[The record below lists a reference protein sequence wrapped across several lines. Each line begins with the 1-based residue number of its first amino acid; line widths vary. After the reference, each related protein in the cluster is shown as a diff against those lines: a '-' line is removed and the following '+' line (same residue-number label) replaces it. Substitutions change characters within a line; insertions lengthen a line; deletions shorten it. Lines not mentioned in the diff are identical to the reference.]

1 MTTLDPPAADT
12 AVGGPPGSERTS
24 LLSLSIVGVL
34 VVLLADTQGIALIP
48 LFGRLQTDFG
58 LDAAQVGWTIAAT
71 LLAGAATTP
80 TIMRIGDRFGMKKL
94 LIGSLVLGAIG
105 NAVCAAAPQGPGVLL
120 TGRII
125 VGLAGAPTPIMYA
138 ILRARSTSEA
148 EVQRG
153 SGVLT
158 AATGIGGVV
167 GLLVGGAVLEL
178 GGSSRTVF
186 WVTAVFAAIVV
197 AVAVALVPEITT
209 RTAVPVDLLG
219 VVLIAAGM
227 FGVVLGI
234 SKGAEWGW
242 AAAPTLSLL
251 IGGVVLLALFCLWEW
266 KAKNPMVDLTVV
278 ANRRVFPP
286 MLGAGF
292 IGGLA
297 IYTLL
302 TTTGYAE
309 SPPSV
314 GYGFGASVLH
324 SALYLAS
331 YVILMTAGGAVAQ
344 PIVQRLG
351 LRWTA
356 AISCLLVAAG
366 NFWMSANHSEAW
378 NYLVGLAFVGF
389 GFGVAYAALYAMY
402 LSGARLGESGLV
414 TGAGQLVVGLVG
426 AIGTTIYTAI
436 LTADITVVSTD
447 PPVAVPS
454 AHGYTNLWLV
464 PALFAVGA
472 VLLVGITRSVIF
484 RQELAENTVLRDTE
498 PIATD

>member
-1 MTTLDPPAADT
+1 MTTLDPSGTSPAST
-12 AVGGPPGSERTS
+12 SRRPPETTP

-48 LFGRLQTDFG
+48 LFGQLQGDFG
-58 LDAAQVGWTIAAT
+58 LDAAQVGWIIAAT
-71 LLAGAATTP
+71 LLTGAATTP

-94 LIGSLVLGAIG
+94 LIGSLALGTVG
-105 NAVCAAAPQGPGVLL
+105 NVICAAAPHGEGVLL
-120 TGRII
+120 VGRIV

-148 EVQRG
+148 QVQRG
-153 SGVLT
+153 SGLLT
-158 AATGIGGVV
+158 AATGVGGVV

-186 WVTAVFAAIVV
+186 WVTAVFAVVVV
-197 AVAVALVPEITT
+197 AVAAVLVPEITT
-209 RTAVPVDLLG
+209 RTAVPVDILG
-219 VVLIAAGM
+219 MTLIAAGM

-234 SKGAEWGW
+234 SKGQEWGW
-242 AAAPTLSLL
+242 TAGSTLSLI
-251 IGGVVLLALFCLWEW
+251 IGGVLLLALFCLWEW
-266 KAKNPMVDLTVV
+266 KTKNPMVDLAVI

-309 SPPSV
+309 SPPAV
-314 GYGFGASVLH
+314 GYGFGASVLQ

-344 PIVQRLG
+344 PIIQRIG

-356 AISCLLVAAG
+356 AASCLLVAAG

-436 LTADITVVSTD
+436 LTANITVVSTD

-484 RQELAENTVLRDTE
+484 RQELAENTVLRETE
-498 PIATD
+498 PITTD